1 MSPRGGS
8 AKGRLVV
15 GPSAS
20 QRQRRGAGPMT
31 TKGVERRTEILTVA
45 RQVFEERG
53 YADTRVAD
61 IVAKAEV
68 AQGTFYTYFDS
79 KEAVFTEIARSVT
92 GEMLEILVAERASG
106 SPRDRVRFGLHRFIE
121 AFRPNAVFMGLL
133 EQVGTYTPEMAD
145 MRLSLRE
152 AFVERSASGIRHMQR
167 EGVADTSVDPVLT
180 AEVLGAMVDQTCYIW
195 LSLGKE
201 FADGEVLEVLT
212 SVWAR
217 AIGLTEG

>member
-1 MSPRGGS
+1 MTS
-8 AKGRLVV
+8 KGHE
-15 GPSAS
+15 
-20 QRQRRGAGPMT
+20 RRG
-31 TKGVERRTEILTVA
+31 EILTAA
-45 RQVFEERG
+45 RRVFEERG

-61 IVAKAEV
+61 IVAQAKV

-79 KEAVFTEIARSVT
+79 KESVFTEIARAVT
-92 GEMLEILVAERASG
+92 GDMLQILYAERASG
-106 SPRDRVRFGLHRFIE
+106 SPRDRVRFGLKRFIE

-152 AFVERSASGIRHMQR
+152 AFVERSARGIEHMQK
-167 EGVADTSVDPVLT
+167 EGVADLSVDPVLT

-201 FADGEVLEVLT
+201 FDEGEVLEVLT
-212 SVWAR
+212 SIWAR
-217 AIGLTEG
+217 AIGLSDA